1 MAGRLEPVVHSWI
14 KWVTWGIVITIE
26 RKANGLFVFLR
37 LNGLCWVIAVLLH
50 CFACAYVVNFIE
62 YLLAIMVRK
71 SVK

>member
-37 LNGLCWVIAVLLH
+37 LNGLCYSIALPVPMWLTSWSIDCPLW
-50 CFACAYVVNFIE
+50 
-62 YLLAIMVRK
+62 
-71 SVK
+71 